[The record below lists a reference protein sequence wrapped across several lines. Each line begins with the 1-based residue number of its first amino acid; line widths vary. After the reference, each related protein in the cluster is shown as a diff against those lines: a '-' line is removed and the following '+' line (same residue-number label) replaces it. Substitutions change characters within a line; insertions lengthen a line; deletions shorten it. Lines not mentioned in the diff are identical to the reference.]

1 MRIIYVGIRC
11 SKQKGRK
18 VSLKLDTVSESRSE
32 KLTTGNLANE
42 ESV

>member
-11 SKQKGRK
+11 SKQEGRK
-18 VSLKLDTVSESRSE
+18 VSLKLDNGSESRSG
-32 KLTTGNLANE
+32 KLTTGNLATE